1 LVEEELAR
9 NRLLVEAMASGK
21 LEIRSWQDGHGMVDT
36 TADSLAQ
43 AKLRVAR
50 LKEILA
56 TYSWEGRPH
65 PDVRMVGRGA
75 QDGGPR
81 LSSGGTHDP
90 ETPAAHCHRIWSLR
104 R

>member
-1 LVEEELAR
+1 MAAEDGVRELLQWVEEELVR

-50 LKEILA
+50 
-56 TYSWEGRPH
+56 
-65 PDVRMVGRGA
+65 
-75 QDGGPR
+75 
-81 LSSGGTHDP
+81 
-90 ETPAAHCHRIWSLR
+90 
-104 R
+104 